1 MLILMH
7 TKNIKGFY
15 KYYITRYNM
24 VFYTVKFRPK
34 TTKYIFGFSGKDKK
48 KKKCLLQKCVFIIS
62 VKNKKQ
68 KTQLFLMKAKSDQNQ
83 QSDLV

>member
-24 VFYTVKFRPK
+24 IFYTVEFRPK

-62 VKNKKQ
+62 VKNKTKNP
-68 KTQLFLMKAKSDQNQ
+68 LFLMKAKSDQNQ